1 MIEIIGFIAFG
12 FVLLIII
19 LVRYLKDKEISAKFA
34 KYEKILDILM
44 KENHAIKK
52 ELKNTE
58 NIDIADKSADSLDN
72 LQEKLELKIQADIN
86 AKIVPILSSITNIEN
101 VIKNFQEQQ
110 QDRIYDLEERTKSI
124 SKITPPSQ
132 ASEEERV
139 LYLFQN
145 GTSAEDIARDMQLSV
160 GKVNLILKIHGLR
173 S

>member
-1 MIEIIGFIAFG
+1 MIEIVGFIAFG
-12 FVLLIII
+12 FVLLIFV
-19 LVRYLKDKEISAKFA
+19 LLWYLKDREISAKFA

-52 ELKNTE
+52 ELNSTE
-58 NIDIADKSADSLDN
+58 NVDVSENSADIKS
-72 LQEKLELKIQADIN
+72 LQEKLELKIVADIN

-145 GTSAEDIARDMQLSV
+145 GASTENIARDMQLSV